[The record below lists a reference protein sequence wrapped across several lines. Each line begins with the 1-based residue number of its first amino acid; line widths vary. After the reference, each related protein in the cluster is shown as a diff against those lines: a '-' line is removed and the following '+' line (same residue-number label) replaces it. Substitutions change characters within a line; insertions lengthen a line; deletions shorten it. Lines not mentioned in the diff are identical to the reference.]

1 MVQWLGLC
9 TFTAK
14 GMGSIPGLGTRI
26 LQAVWHGQKFIYLSI
41 YIHIYRERESL
52 PLPDILLGSRNTSV
66 NKTTKS
72 SIFVDMA
79 LL

>member
-1 MVQWLGLC
+1 MVQLLGLC

-26 LQAVWHGQKFIYLSI
+26 LQAVWHGQNFIYLSI
-41 YIHIYRERESL
+41 YIHIYIERESL